1 MSPVQPRA
9 SHCWKFPTMPEW
21 LVLLSLWVM
30 AAASCGGPLS
40 QSTERAAP
48 QPETLGQRLE
58 RIRAQHDLPGL
69 AAALV
74 QGGKPVSSAVAG
86 VRSLGTGARLQLED
100 RFHIASCTKS
110 MTATLAAL
118 LVEEGHLNWT
128 SRLVDV
134 VPELR
139 DRVRPDYRGA
149 TLELLLAHAARMPAY
164 TQFGPQRLE
173 ELKALPGSPTEQRL
187 AFVTEVLAVEPSN
200 QGSGDDAYSN
210 VGYSAAAVMME
221 RATGRSWEE
230 LIQGR
235 LLGPLG
241 MENVGF
247 GWPAT
252 TRIPDQPRGHYRR
265 DGGVVE
271 QPLDDSYMLPIALWP
286 AGAVNTSIN
295 DLARY
300 AADHLGGL
308 QGRKA
313 LLPAA
318 AYKRLHRTL
327 DGKPEGFTLG
337 WGVRQDPQWGVV
349 HYGAGSGGTFFVRIT
364 IVPSLDTAI
373 VVASNSGDAGTAT
386 REVTNSLL
394 SATAFGEPPGALRE
408 ELSRYSA
415 HHLTAPSGGTR

>member
-1 MSPVQPRA
+1 MSPVQPRTPD
-9 SHCWKFPTMPEW
+9 F
-21 LVLLSLWVM
+21 LFLLSLWM
-30 AAASCGGPLS
+30 MLALSCSGSSS
-40 QSTERAAP
+40 QSTERAETH
-48 QPETLGQRLE
+48 PEPLEQTLE
-58 RIRAQHDLPGL
+58 RIRARHDLPGL

-74 QGGKPVSSAVAG
+74 QSGRTVSSAVAG
-86 VRSLGTGARLQLED
+86 VRSLGTGARLQRKD

-118 LVEEGHLNWT
+118 LVEEGELDWT

-149 TLELLLAHAARMPAY
+149 TLEQLLAHAARMPAY

-173 ELKALPGSPTEQRL
+173 ELKALPGSPAEQRL
-187 AFVTEVLAVEPSN
+187 AFVTEVLAAEPPN
-200 QGSGDDAYSN
+200 QGSGDAAYSN

-230 LIQGR
+230 LIQTG

-241 MENVGF
+241 MTNAGF

-252 TRIPDQPRGHYRR
+252 TRTPDQPRGHFRR

-286 AGAVNTSIN
+286 AGAVHTTID

-300 AADHLGGL
+300 AADHLDGL
-308 QGRKA
+308 RGRKA

-318 AYKRLHRTL
+318 AYQKLHRTL
-327 DGKPEGFTLG
+327 DGQPQGFTLG
-337 WGVRQDPQWGVV
+337 WGVRQDPQRDVV
-349 HYGAGSGGTFFVRIT
+349 HYGAGSGGTFFVRIL
-364 IVPSLDTAI
+364 IAPSLDTAV
-373 VVASNSGDAGTAT
+373 VVASNSGDAGAAT
-386 REVTNSLL
+386 REVIDSLL
-394 SATAFGEPPGALRE
+394 AAAAAQTADPTRGENRG
-408 ELSRYSA
+408 
-415 HHLTAPSGGTR
+415 

>member
-1 MSPVQPRA
+1 MISGRFVL
-9 SHCWKFPTMPEW
+9 SVW
-21 LVLLSLWVM
+21 LI
-30 AAASCGGPLS
+30 AALSCGGSTS
-40 QSTERAAP
+40 QPARPEAATP
-48 QPETLGQRLE
+48 PENLEQRLE

-69 AAALV
+69 AAAIV
-74 QGGKPVSSAVAG
+74 RDGKLVSSAVAG
-86 VRSLGTGARLQLED
+86 VRSLGSGAKLQLDD

-118 LVEEGHLNWT
+118 LVQEGRLEWT

-139 DRVRPDYRGA
+139 ETIRPEYRDV
-149 TLELLLAHAARMPAY
+149 TLEQLLAHAAQMPAY
-164 TQFGPQRLE
+164 TQFGPERLE

-187 AFVTEVLAVEPSN
+187 AFVTQTLAAEPPN
-200 QGSGDDAYSN
+200 RGTGDDAYSN
-210 VGYSAAAVMME
+210 LGYSAAAAMME
-221 RATGRSWEE
+221 RASGASWEE
-230 LIQGR
+230 LIQKR
-235 LLGPLG
+235 LLTALG
-241 MENVGF
+241 ITKIGF

-252 TRIPDQPRGHYRR
+252 ARTPEQPRGHYRENGR
-265 DGGVVE
+265 VVE

-286 AGAVNTSIN
+286 AGAVNTSIG

-300 AADHLGGL
+300 AADHLDGL

-318 AYKRLHRTL
+318 AYARLHRTL

-337 WGVRQDPQWGVV
+337 WGVRQDPQLGIV

-364 IVPSLDTAI
+364 IVPALDTAV
-373 VVASNSGDAGTAT
+373 VVASNSGEAGVAT

-394 SATAFGEPPGALRE
+394 AAAASQAADPNSGRRLR
-408 ELSRYSA
+408 
-415 HHLTAPSGGTR
+415 